1 MQSSKSSAIKEEGM
15 MKLIYGKKN
24 ILKDAPCQGLVQEVE
39 VLINEKFS
47 NRYRVTV
54 TYLEITA
61 EEAKIKR
68 AIIEDI
74 IKGAIL
80 KS

>member
-1 MQSSKSSAIKEEGM
+1 